1 MSRYATGREFRR
13 PAMPRGDVTR
23 NEEGK
28 LVSRA
33 TEEAKRI
40 FLETLAATGSVVAG
54 AAAADRSKW
63 TVYQWA
69 ERDPAFAARW
79 DKALTHGLA
88 AIEKE
93 AFRRAVEGR
102 EEPVVSGGKVV
113 GTVRRYSDHLLGLL
127 MRLNANDRGAAPR
140 PPEEARSVQ
149 FTFKLQKPWQEGE
162 EREGIEDDGG
172 EDDGDEDDGDEDGV
186 TEGGAAG
193 DSLPIRN

>member
-1 MSRYATGREFRR
+1 MSTHATGREFRR

-33 TEEAKRI
+33 TDEAKRI
-40 FLETLAATGSVVAG
+40 FLETLAATGSVVAS

-79 DKALTHGLA
+79 DKALTRGLGV
-88 AIEKE
+88 IEKE

-140 PPEEARSVQ
+140 PPEEDPPPVQ
-149 FTFKLQKPWQEGE
+149 FTFTLQKPWE
-162 EREGIEDDGG
+162 EREERDAREGIDDAIEDDAM
-172 EDDGDEDDGDEDGV
+172 
-186 TEGGAAG
+186 EGGGAPRA
-193 DSLPIRN
+193 SLPFRN

>member
-1 MSRYATGREFRR
+1 MLRSERT
-13 PAMPRGDVTR
+13 
-23 NEEGK
+23 
-28 LVSRA
+28 

-79 DKALTHGLA
+79 DKALTRGLGV
-88 AIEKE
+88 IEKE

-102 EEPVVSGGKVV
+102 EEPLVRGDKVV

-140 PPEEARSVQ
+140 PPEEDAPPVQ
-149 FTFKLQKPWQEGE
+149 FTFTIPKPWE
-162 EREGIEDDGG
+162 EREERETREEAGDAIE
-172 EDDGDEDDGDEDGV
+172 GDAI
-186 TEGGAAG
+186 EGGGASAN
-193 DSLPIRN
+193 SLPFRN

>member
-1 MSRYATGREFRR
+1 MSRHITGREFRR

-28 LVSRA
+28 LVSRT

-79 DKALTHGLA
+79 DKALTRGLGV
-88 AIEKE
+88 IEKE

-102 EEPVVSGGKVV
+102 EEPLVRGDKVV

-140 PPEEARSVQ
+140 PPEEDAPPVQ
-149 FTFKLQKPWQEGE
+149 FTFTIPKPWE
-162 EREGIEDDGG
+162 EREERETREEAGDAIE
-172 EDDGDEDDGDEDGV
+172 GDAI
-186 TEGGAAG
+186 EGGGASAN
-193 DSLPIRN
+193 SLPFRN

>member
-1 MSRYATGREFRR
+1 MSRHTTGREFRR
-13 PAMPRGDVTR
+13 PAMPRGDVAR

-28 LVSRA
+28 LVSRT

-79 DKALTHGLA
+79 DKALTRGLGV
-88 AIEKE
+88 IEKE
-93 AFRRAVEGR
+93 AFRRAVEGS
-102 EEPVVSGGKVV
+102 EEPLMSGGKVV

-127 MRLNANDRGAAPR
+127 MRLNATDRGAAPR
-140 PPEEARSVQ
+140 PPEGDGPPVQ
-149 FTFKLQKPWQEGE
+149 FTFTLQKPWE
-162 EREGIEDDGG
+162 EREER
-172 EDDGDEDDGDEDGV
+172 EKQEESGDAI
-186 TEGGAAG
+186 EGGTIEG
-193 DSLPIRN
+193 GGVEGGGVPTRSLPFRN

>member
-1 MSRYATGREFRR
+1 
-13 PAMPRGDVTR
+13 MPRGDVTR

-28 LVSRA
+28 LVSRR
-33 TEEAKRI
+33 TEEAKRT

-79 DKALTHGLA
+79 DKALTRGLG
-88 AIEKE
+88 AIETE

-102 EEPVVSGGKVV
+102 EEPLVRDGKVV
-113 GTVRRYSDHLLGLL
+113 ATVRRYSDHLLGLL

-140 PPEEARSVQ
+140 PPEADPPPVQ
-149 FTFKLQKPWQEGE
+149 FTFRIQKPWEDAGEGME
-162 EREGIEDDGG
+162 DDAIEDDAI
-172 EDDGDEDDGDEDGV
+172 EDDAM
-186 TEGGAAG
+186 EGGGAPRA
-193 DSLPIRN
+193 SLPFRN